1 MTYKTYGT
9 PTKDKCPSEA
19 VEMSSFFNRLRAEY
33 SELGRI
39 ALHIRNEGLRTHQQ
53 VQKMRLDGGFVP
65 GASDV
70 VIPGAPAFVMEM
82 KSRAKTAKVS
92 KEQVAYLEA
101 CESAG
106 AFCCVALGAVAAWEA
121 LSEWLNQQQGKD

>member
-1 MTYKTYGT
+1 MTYRTYGT
-9 PTKDKCPSEA
+9 PTKEKCPSEA
-19 VEMSSFFNRLRAEY
+19 VEMSSFFNRLRREKP
-33 SELGRI
+33 ELGRI

-53 VQKMRLDGGFVP
+53 VQKMRLDGGFVA
-65 GASDV
+65 GAADV

-101 CESAG
+101 CAAQG
-106 AFCCVALGAVAAWEA
+106 AFTCVALGAVAAWNA
-121 LSEWLNQQQGKD
+121 LEEWLAA